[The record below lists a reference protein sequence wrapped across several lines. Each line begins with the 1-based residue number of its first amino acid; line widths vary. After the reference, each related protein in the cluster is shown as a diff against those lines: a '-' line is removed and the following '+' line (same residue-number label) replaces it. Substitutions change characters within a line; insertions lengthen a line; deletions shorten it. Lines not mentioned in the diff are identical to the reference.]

1 MKIVCIGPAY
11 PLRGGIADFNE
22 QLTRSLHV
30 NKDDVSIVSY
40 SMQYPKILFPGK
52 TQLSNSDAPKDL
64 LIDSILHS
72 TNPINWCKVAKK
84 IKSQNPDIV
93 IIHYWMPF
101 FAPALGTIA
110 KKIKKNTNIKVI
122 AICHN
127 LLPHEQK
134 PGDNLLTKYFT
145 KQCDAFIGMSH
156 SVIEDI
162 KKLAPLKEAI
172 YSPHPLYD
180 NFGKAVKKDEACDFL
195 KLNKTEKYVLFFGLV
210 RKYKGLDL
218 LLQAFTDQRLRDLQL
233 KLIIAGEFYE
243 NESIYRNYI
252 SNNNLESSVIIRN
265 EFIPQNEV
273 RYYFGASDIV
283 AQTYHSATQSGIT
296 QIAFHFGTPMLVTN
310 VGGLSEIIHEDF
322 GYVTEKN
329 PTKIADALIDFFKN
343 DRKDLFSKAVE
354 KEKEKY
360 TWAKFVESIFQLRIE
375 N

>member
-1 MKIVCIGPAY
+1 VKIVCIGPAY

-22 QLTRSLHV
+22 QLTRSLLV

-52 TQLSNSDAPKDL
+52 TQLSNSESPKDL
-64 LIDSILHS
+64 LINSILHS

-84 IKSQNPDIV
+84 IQSQNPDIV

-110 KKIKKNTNIKVI
+110 KKIKKNTKIKVI

-134 PGDNLLTKYFT
+134 PGDKLLTKYFT

-162 KKLAPLKEAI
+162 KKIAPTKEVI

-180 NFGKAVKKDEACDFL
+180 NFGEKAQKDEACSFL
-195 KLNKTEKYVLFFGLV
+195 QLPNTGKYVLFFGLV

-218 LLQAFTDQRLRDLQL
+218 LLQAFTDTRIRELQL

-243 NESIYRNYI
+243 NESIYRNFI
-252 SNNNLESSVIIRN
+252 TNNNLESSIIIQN
-265 EFIPQNEV
+265 EFIPQNQV
-273 RYYFGASDIV
+273 RYYFGATDIV

-343 DRKDLFSKAVE
+343 DKKDLFSKAVE

-360 TWAKFVESIFQLRIE
+360 TWTKFVEKLKTIY
-375 N
+375 